1 MNAINSGGVAQPL
14 VPTASGDMHKPAPAP
29 PGTSFRITEPAGTH
43 ARGLA
48 TAGENFRTALWSHR
62 WLLLAG
68 CVILGIAGWQ
78 ADRILK
84 GPFVAVDR
92 VKRGD
97 LIETVVATGNVET
110 PFRVVIGSQITG
122 TVEEVRVD
130 EGQRVTKG
138 QVLVSLESRE
148 LKADLVQAQGAVAQA
163 EAHMRQL
170 QELTLPTARQALKEA
185 QATLLNAQQTI
196 RRTSDL
202 ARSGFATR
210 VALDTAQKE
219 LDVARTQVRTAE
231 LQVSTASLSGSDYVT
246 GQTQL
251 TQARANRDT
260 ASSRLGY
267 ATISAPRAGVLISRS
282 VERGSVVQAGN
293 TLMVLAPDG
302 ETQLVLQIDERNLA
316 KLALA
321 QQAVASADAYAA
333 QRFGAVV
340 SYINPGVDIA
350 RAAVEVKLTVPDPPA
365 YLRQDMTVS
374 VDIEVARRAQA
385 LVLAGRAVHDSLSA
399 TPWTM
404 VIANGRVTRR
414 PVHLGIQGNTQIEIL
429 DGLAE
434 GDAVIAAT
442 SAVPAGQRVRPASP

>member
-1 MNAINSGGVAQPL
+1 MIA
-14 VPTASGDMHKPAPAP
+14 PTSTPARD
-29 PGTSFRITEPAGTH
+29 S
-43 ARGLA
+43 A
-48 TAGENFRTALWSHR
+48 TAAGGFLARLWAHR
-62 WLLLAG
+62 WLVLAG
-68 CVILGIAGWQ
+68 VVVLGIGGWQ
-78 ADRILK
+78 AARIVM
-84 GPFVAVDR
+84 GPLVAVDR

-110 PFRVVIGSQITG
+110 PFRVIIGSQITG

-138 QVLVSLESRE
+138 QPLVSLESRE

-170 QELTLPTARQALKEA
+170 EELTLPTARQALKEA

-196 RRTSDL
+196 SRTSQL
-202 ARSGFATR
+202 TRAGFATH
-210 VALDTAQKE
+210 VALDLAQKE

-231 LQVSTASLSGSDYVT
+231 LQVYTASLSGSDYVT

-260 ASSRLGY
+260 AVSRLGY
-267 ATISAPRAGVLISRS
+267 ATISAPRAGVLISRN
-282 VERGSVVQAGN
+282 VERGTVVQAGN

-321 QQAVASADAYAA
+321 QKAVASADAYAN
-333 QRFGAVV
+333 QRFAAVV
-340 SYINPGVDIA
+340 SYINPGVDIT
-350 RAAVEVKLTVPDPPA
+350 RASVEVKLTVPDPPA

-374 VDIEVARRAQA
+374 VDIEVARRAHA
-385 LVLAGRAVHDSLSA
+385 LVLPGRAVHDALSA
-399 TPWTM
+399 APWTM
-404 VIANGRVTRR
+404 VIEDGRAARR
-414 PVHLGIQGNTQIEIL
+414 PVHLGLQGSTQMEIL
-429 DGLAE
+429 DGLVE

-442 SAVPAGQRVRPASP
+442 SSVLAGQRVRPASP

>member
-1 MNAINSGGVAQPL
+1 MTEPG
-14 VPTASGDMHKPAPAP
+14 KAPARGSAMA
-29 PGTSFRITEPAGTH
+29 PGRCS
-43 ARGLA
+43 A
-48 TAGENFRTALWSHR
+48 TLWSHR
-62 WLLLAG
+62 WLVLAG
-68 CVILGIAGWQ
+68 FVVLGLAGWQ
-78 ADRILK
+78 VARIVM

-110 PFRVVIGSQITG
+110 PFRVIIGSQITG

-130 EGQRVTKG
+130 EGQLVTKG
-138 QVLVSLESRE
+138 QPLVSLESRE

-170 QELTLPTARQALKEA
+170 EELTLPTARQALKEA

-196 RRTSDL
+196 SRTSQL
-202 ARSGFATR
+202 TRAGFATR
-210 VALDTAQKE
+210 VALDAAQKE

-231 LQVSTASLSGSDYVT
+231 LQVYTASLSGSDYVT

-260 ASSRLGY
+260 AVSRLGY

-316 KLALA
+316 KLVLA
-321 QQAVASADAYAA
+321 QKAVASADAYAE

-374 VDIEVARRAQA
+374 VDIEVARRARA
-385 LVLAGRAVHDSLSA
+385 LVLPGRAVHDALSA

-404 VIANGRVTRR
+404 VIEHGRATRR
-414 PVHLGIQGNTQIEIL
+414 PVRLGLQGNTQFEIL

-442 SAVPAGQRVRPASP
+442 SGVLAGQRVRPASP

>member
-1 MNAINSGGVAQPL
+1 MNQPARTPAHGIAMAGGHLWA
-14 VPTASGDMHKPAPAP
+14 
-29 PGTSFRITEPAGTH
+29 
-43 ARGLA
+43 
-48 TAGENFRTALWSHR
+48 ALWSHR
-62 WLLLAG
+62 WLSLVGFVA
-68 CVILGIAGWQ
+68 LGIAGWQ
-78 ADRILK
+78 ATRIIM

-138 QVLVSLESRE
+138 QPLVSLESRE

-170 QELTLPTARQALKEA
+170 EELTLPTARQALKEA

-196 RRTSDL
+196 GRTSQL
-202 ARSGFATR
+202 AHAGFATR
-210 VALDTAQKE
+210 VALDAAQKE

-231 LQVSTASLSGSDYVT
+231 LQVYTAGLSGSDYVT

-316 KLALA
+316 KLVLA
-321 QQAVASADAYAA
+321 QKAVASADSYAA

-374 VDIEVARRAQA
+374 VDIEVARRTHA
-385 LVLAGRAVHDSLSA
+385 LVLAGRAVHDALSA
-399 TPWTM
+399 MPWTM
-404 VIANGRVTRR
+404 VIEQGRATKRL
-414 PVHLGIQGNTQIEIL
+414 VHLGLQGRTQMEIL
-429 DGLAE
+429 DGLVE

-442 SAVPAGQRVRPASP
+442 SSVLAGQRVRPASP